1 MPRLALAVI
10 LLIAGINAALAAP
23 IVLRRGN
30 VAEPETLDPQRYQ
43 TSYTGYILDDLFL
56 GLMTMDARG
65 RPIAGAA
72 ESWTV
77 SANGL
82 VYTFKLR
89 PNLVWSDG
97 TKMTAGDFVLGIRRA
112 LDPKIAAPFASIA
125 MMIKNAAAVNAGK
138 LQLEQLGV
146 RAPDAG
152 SVEVTLE
159 KPAPAILM
167 VLAQPFL
174 APVPAHAIVKF
185 GNDWTKPGKLV
196 SNGPYIA
203 IEWRA
208 NDHVKLV
215 KNPRF
220 YDAAN
225 VQIEEVL
232 FYPTADDAAALKRFR
247 AGELDINGRYSP
259 SDYPWLK
266 AHLPAAIRIAP
277 ASWYTCVEFNH
288 LKPQWQDV
296 RVRRALALAID
307 RETLTD
313 RLLKTGEL
321 PGYGIVPPV
330 VPGYPAATLDFKG
343 RALADRQAEA
353 RRLLA
358 AAGYSAARPLT
369 FTFRHRAGTSNRRV
383 AIALVAMWSAIG
395 VKAEL
400 QQDDTAIHYAALRAH
415 DFDVA
420 DRGPSWFTDPEFF
433 LDSYM
438 TGASGN
444 YSSYSSPAFDKLMNE
459 AKLTADP
466 AQRLSAFAKAEAA
479 ILRDVATAPLF
490 FNVNTDLVAPYVK
503 GFEGSPT
510 GDHPTRFMRIEAT
523 SDAQR

>member
-1 MPRLALAVI
+1 MSRIVVAVAL
-10 LLIAGINAALAAP
+10 LLVSINAALAAP

-56 GLMTMDARG
+56 GLTTMDARG

-77 SANGL
+77 SPNGS
-82 VYTFKLR
+82 VYTFRLR
-89 PNLVWSDG
+89 PGLAWSDG
-97 TKMTAGDFVLGIRRA
+97 TKMTADDFVFGIRRA
-112 LDPKIAAPFASIA
+112 LDPKIAAAFASIA
-125 MMIKNAAAVNAGK
+125 MMIKNAAPVNAGK
-138 LQLEQLGV
+138 LPLDQLGV
-146 RAPDAG
+146 RAPNPQT
-152 SVEVTLE
+152 VEITLE
-159 KPAPAILM
+159 KPAPVLLL

-174 APVPAHAIVKF
+174 APVPAHAIAKY
-185 GNDWTKPGKLV
+185 GNDWTKPGKLI
-196 SNGPYIA
+196 SNGPYVA
-203 IEWRA
+203 VEWRA

-225 VQIEEVL
+225 VQIDEVL

-266 AHLPAAIRIAP
+266 AHMPASVRIAP
-277 ASWYTCVEFNH
+277 ASWYTCVEFNQT
-288 LKPQWQDV
+288 KAQWRDV

-330 VPGYPAATLDFKG
+330 VPGYTGATLDFKG
-343 RALADRQAEA
+343 RALADRQGEA
-353 RRLLA
+353 RKLLA
-358 AAGYSAARPLT
+358 AAGYNAAHPLT

-383 AIALVAMWSAIG
+383 AIGLANMWSAIG

-400 QQDDTAIHYAALRAH
+400 QQDDTALHYAALRAH

-420 DRGPSWFTDPEFF
+420 DRGPSWFTDPEYF
-433 LDSYM
+433 LDGYM
-438 TGASGN
+438 TNASGN
-444 YSSYSSPAFDKLMNE
+444 YSSYSNPAFDKAMNE

-466 AQRLSAFAKAEAA
+466 AQRFALFAQAEA
-479 ILRDVATAPLF
+479 IVLHDVAAAPLF
-490 FNVNTDLVAPYVK
+490 FNVNTDLVAPHVK

-523 SDAQR
+523 SAAQR

>member
-1 MPRLALAVI
+1 MPRVVFAVF
-10 LLIAGINAALAAP
+10 LLIASIHAALAAP
-23 IVLRRGN
+23 VVLRRGN
-30 VAEPETLDPQRYQ
+30 VAEPETLDPQKYQ
-43 TSYTGYILDDLFL
+43 TAYTGFILDDLFL
-56 GLMTMDARG
+56 GLTTMDPRA
-65 RPIAGAA
+65 RPIPGAA

-77 SANGL
+77 SPDGA

-89 PNLVWSDG
+89 PGLVWSDG
-97 TKMTAGDFVLGIRRA
+97 TKMTADDFVFGIRRA
-112 LDPKIAAPFASIA
+112 LDPKTAAPFASIA
-125 MMIKNAAAVNAGK
+125 MMIKNAAQVNEGK
-138 LQLEQLGV
+138 LALDRLGV

-152 SVEVTLE
+152 SVEITLE
-159 KPAPAILM
+159 KPAPALLM

-174 APVPAHAIVKF
+174 APVPRHAMAKL
-185 GNDWTKPGKLV
+185 GDDWTKPGKLI
-196 SNGPYIA
+196 SNGPYVA
-203 IEWRA
+203 VTWRA

-225 VQIEEVL
+225 VKIDEVY

-266 AHLPAAIRIAP
+266 ANMPAVIRIAP
-277 ASWYTCVEFNH
+277 ASWYTCLEFNY
-288 LKPQWQDV
+288 LKKQWQDV

-307 RETLTD
+307 REALTD

-330 VPGYPAATLDFKG
+330 VPGYQAATLDFKG

-353 RRLLA
+353 RKLLT
-358 AAGYSAARPLT
+358 AAGYSDARPLA

-383 AIALVAMWSAIG
+383 AIALVNMWAAIG

-400 QQDDTAIHYAALRAH
+400 QQGDTALHYAALRAH

-420 DRGPSWFTDPEFF
+420 DRGPSWFTDPEYY
-433 LDSYM
+433 LDGYL

-444 YSSYSSPAFDKLMNE
+444 YSGYSNPAFDKAMEE
-459 AKLTADP
+459 AKMTADP
-466 AQRLSAFAKAEAA
+466 AKRLALFAKAEAIA
-479 ILRDVATAPLF
+479 LRDIAAAPLF
-490 FNVNTDLVAPYVK
+490 FNVNTDLVATYVK

-510 GDHPTRFMRIEAT
+510 GDHPTRFMRIEPT
-523 SDAQR
+523 SAAQR